1 MFNKI
6 KEIELLPNF
15 IIKAEFISGVQK
27 LYDMKPLFA
36 KYEAFQPLRD
46 IPGLFAK
53 GKVDCGGYGIA
64 WTDDIDIDSGEI
76 WYKFVEHLQYISIV
90 WARNDLSNEEK
101 FNLCSQHWDGKE
113 TIELLAQRVL
123 ERLCVLVIHI
133 NDFEYL
139 LDSIYLFSDA
149 YTRFLHKLEQS
160 ERNSKAG
167 KASYKKYESLKQKT
181 FEYAQDLLNKS
192 KTKYTANA
200 LADKITNAYLLG
212 NIPEIKFNA
221 ENPKPTIY
229 KWLKNE
235 FPYFTNNEKKI

>member
-1 MFNKI
+1 MKKI
-6 KEIELLPNF
+6 KWYEIKNYDDIEKANFNYQLPKNF
-15 IIKAEFISGVQK
+15 YQYPFYFISEMERARK
-27 LYDMKPLFA
+27 LIIDELKIAPKL
-36 KYEAFQPLRD
+36 KEERD
-46 IPGLFAK
+46 
-53 GKVDCGGYGIA
+53 
-64 WTDDIDIDSGEI
+64 
-76 WYKFVEHLQYISIV
+76 KFVEHLQYISIV
-90 WARNDLSNEEK
+90 WARKDLSNEEK

-235 FPYFTNNEKKI
+235 FPCFTNNEKKI